1 MGKLIIN
8 FFKAFGLFFS
18 KKRQSKI
25 SRALARISF
34 TFYRSIENHNYEKTN
49 NGEFS
54 FLTNLQSLDTE
65 IKTIFDVGAN
75 KGEWAQDTLKY
86 FPNANIY
93 CFEPIEKT
101 YSILEQQ
108 LKNHQNINLFNFG
121 LSDISETLTFYTS
134 DSSDELSSSIK
145 IVAEQT
151 HNEIKAVVKNG
162 YEFTMEN
169 KINEIDF
176 LKIDVEGME
185 HKVLSGLLP
194 IIKEQKVKIIQ
205 FEYGLVNIESK
216 FLLKDFYELLNANGY
231 HIGKLYPDG
240 VYFKEYE
247 YTDENF
253 IGPNYIAV
261 LEQYKNHFKT
271 F

>member
-1 MGKLIIN
+1 MGKFIIN
-8 FFKAFGLFFS
+8 FTKYLGYICS
-18 KKRQSKI
+18 KKRQGKI

-34 TFYRSIENHNYEKTN
+34 NFYRSIENHNYNKTK

-54 FLTNLQSLDTE
+54 FLTNLQKISSE
-65 IKTIFDVGAN
+65 INTIFDVGAN
-75 KGEWAQDTLKY
+75 KGEWALDTLYY
-86 FPNANIY
+86 FPAAEIY
-93 CFEPIEKT
+93 CFEPIDKT
-101 YSILEQQ
+101 YRILEEK
-108 LKNHQNINLFNFG
+108 LKNKQNINLFNFG

-134 DSSDELSSSIK
+134 NSSDELSSSIK

-151 HNEIKAVVKNG
+151 HNKIKAVVKNG
-162 YEFTMEN
+162 YEFAQEN
-169 KINEIDF
+169 NISSIDF

-185 HKVLSGLLP
+185 HKVLTGLLP
-194 IIKEQKVKIIQ
+194 LIEEKKVKIIQ

-216 FLLKDFYELLNANGY
+216 FLLKDFYELLNSYGY

-240 VYFKEYE
+240 VHFKEYE

-261 LEQYKNHFKT
+261 LEQYKNNLKT